1 MRKIFQTLSTLA
13 ATAILCGGIAYAI
26 EGAEPGAGDASAFK
40 ILSSTPAD
48 GTETEGIAPGDVISI
63 TTNLAAQYPE
73 MTVIYEIQEVKP
85 GSDPEVLK
93 TLSYMNRQEDGSYE
107 AKIYGYQTY
116 DMYAG
121 HNYQIAVTAWEDGA
135 AAQGLNRD
143 YSLGTAYINLVGT
156 ASDFAYSDYTLVSI
170 TPDPETVTILP
181 ADTDKLTVTFD
192 GPVNVDK
199 SFINLGMGMTQS
211 FADIVAVDPT
221 TVNGTEYAKEWNLVF
236 PAGFVATCTSKVYVS
251 VFATDA
257 EGRPV
262 KGTSG
267 EKENSCFSYS
277 WETEA
282 MYGKPAIS
290 FAQEPVVKL
299 SEFYCSFNI
308 GLQFSYLMP
317 VKSLEI
323 RKDGLAVAYATE
335 VTSLYTDP
343 ENMDEVSTRSKVILD
358 KAITEEGDYQIYI
371 PTDYFTFGTQFNT
384 LRQGET
390 LYDVHIGDGHT
401 AVVTPAEGTVESFD
415 TFTVEYDCNIA
426 LNEEG
431 TRPTMMMEGDTTPI
445 GFRQV
450 TAEGNKL
457 TLTLNATITDAGA
470 YQLIIPGDY
479 VLDAATNE
487 AIAPRTFDYTIEA
500 AVVPEL
506 PAQFVPAPGKVDQL
520 PATLKATFTNYYSAG
535 LATGKATLTINGGEP
550 ITLSD
555 PGFDWDDD
563 ANVVEIYLPQAYT
576 ADGVYV
582 LNFPEGL
589 WELNDGAAQS
599 PAMEITYTIGDAQPE
614 PTGFTILTSTPA
626 NNSELAGFFAGD
638 IIKITTNYA
647 EKYPELYIEYQVD
660 RVSGDERETIKSYSW
675 MNRQEDGSY
684 EAEVFGNFELYQGET
699 YEIVL
704 TAWEDETASHYDES
718 IGTAVITVKG
728 TTEAYVNSEYKLV
741 SVDPAAESIL
751 PADTEFV
758 TANYDGMVTMLP
770 VTSINEG
777 SGFSCSFK
785 EFVPVGESE
794 EKDGKTYAKS
804 WKLVFPD
811 GYIAAMTAPIN
822 VAIGAADELGR
833 SVQGNMGAGEN
844 TWDEFRWETEGMFG
858 TPEFSFGGE
867 PVVKVSEIIVSF
879 TKGIMPSWYM
889 SLDSFKV
896 LKDGDVVAY
905 ATDVK
910 SIYTDPENLDE
921 TSKACRVILN
931 TTLTEQGDYQVYV
944 PRDYFSFGT
953 QFDKLTQAETTY
965 DFHIGD
971 GYDVTVD
978 PAEGVVESLSAFTVD
993 YGTAIKANEEATLP
1007 YILVEGEDYKMGFRD
1022 VTVDGNKLVLTLN
1035 ATTNEPGA
1043 YQLVIP
1049 ADYVLDAATGEA
1061 ITARTFD
1068 YTIET
1073 PEVPAEIAE
1082 FDPAPGNVTE
1092 IPASIKVTFP
1102 DYDEV
1107 GISSGFMTLTIDGNE
1122 PIKLNDA
1129 EYDDIDWNVI
1139 HINLPQSYTED
1150 GTYVITIPEGYLC
1163 DGYGDPL
1170 PEVVATYTIGEN
1182 VGVDLTIEAKHYVV
1196 FNINGIKVL
1205 DTDDADALKTL
1216 APGLYIINGLKVAV
1230 K

>member
-199 SFINLGMGMTQS
+199 SFINLGMGKTQS

-236 PAGFVATCTSKVYVS
+236 PAGFVATCTSNVYVS

-277 WETEA
+277 
-282 MYGKPAIS
+282 
-290 FAQEPVVKL
+290 
-299 SEFYCSFNI
+299 
-308 GLQFSYLMP
+308 
-317 VKSLEI
+317 
-323 RKDGLAVAYATE
+323 
-335 VTSLYTDP
+335 
-343 ENMDEVSTRSKVILD
+343 
-358 KAITEEGDYQIYI
+358 
-371 PTDYFTFGTQFNT
+371 
-384 LRQGET
+384 
-390 LYDVHIGDGHT
+390 
-401 AVVTPAEGTVESFD
+401 
-415 TFTVEYDCNIA
+415 
-426 LNEEG
+426 
-431 TRPTMMMEGDTTPI
+431 
-445 GFRQV
+445 
-450 TAEGNKL
+450 
-457 TLTLNATITDAGA
+457 
-470 YQLIIPGDY
+470 
-479 VLDAATNE
+479 
-487 AIAPRTFDYTIEA
+487 
-500 AVVPEL
+500 
-506 PAQFVPAPGKVDQL
+506 
-520 PATLKATFTNYYSAG
+520 
-535 LATGKATLTINGGEP
+535 
-550 ITLSD
+550 
-555 PGFDWDDD
+555 
-563 ANVVEIYLPQAYT
+563 
-576 ADGVYV
+576 
-582 LNFPEGL
+582 
-589 WELNDGAAQS
+589 
-599 PAMEITYTIGDAQPE
+599 
-614 PTGFTILTSTPA
+614 
-626 NNSELAGFFAGD
+626 
-638 IIKITTNYA
+638 
-647 EKYPELYIEYQVD
+647 
-660 RVSGDERETIKSYSW
+660 
-675 MNRQEDGSY
+675 
-684 EAEVFGNFELYQGET
+684 
-699 YEIVL
+699 
-704 TAWEDETASHYDES
+704 
-718 IGTAVITVKG
+718 
-728 TTEAYVNSEYKLV
+728 
-741 SVDPAAESIL
+741 
-751 PADTEFV
+751 
-758 TANYDGMVTMLP
+758 
-770 VTSINEG
+770 
-777 SGFSCSFK
+777 
-785 EFVPVGESE
+785 
-794 EKDGKTYAKS
+794 
-804 WKLVFPD
+804 
-811 GYIAAMTAPIN
+811 
-822 VAIGAADELGR
+822 
-833 SVQGNMGAGEN
+833 
-844 TWDEFRWETEGMFG
+844 WETEGMFG